1 MYDVPVPVIRPCE
14 IFHCSEM
21 LETPGDASRSHRL
34 LSSRLTSHISKSP
47 ISPRREHDS
56 HEVPF
61 RRPSMMLSDEQDHP
75 SLIAGAGNRR
85 PAVPAGALFTSTSVP
100 PSPGLAG
107 SCQLPFGC
115 ILSAFA
121 DVSGGDESNGMQNAS
136 LLKTANPID
145 GDRTTM
151 NICLNCLAHLNPY
164 CQYDASSG
172 HRWTC
177 SICGYEDNVVS
188 DPAIFADNSVSSP
201 LVSNIVEYVQRA
213 SGADADADVGGCSY
227 VFVVDSHLP
236 SAEVRCILRT
246 VRSAFEK
253 KKNAANS
260 QHEHDTIGLIIF
272 GKTVSVYQLG
282 LRAGLASADVYPASS
297 LVDNSDS
304 ICEGRSY
311 VASLSSGGV
320 DAFDRL
326 DRCLDAHFDLTP
338 DVDIDGTSSTPAL
351 APMSRREMLRQKRE
365 ERVRREARAAGTGKR
380 SGASA
385 TASAAGAGKHFSA
398 RQARRKRR
406 SEREKRRCTGAAVN
420 LAISL
425 ISASSEELTSCK
437 TGRILV
443 LTNGCP
449 NFGSGSVVSPIAP
462 SPMND
467 GNQRNARYSSGV
479 VAVPASPGR
488 KGSPRRQ
495 RRSVGDIVDPAALA
509 EASAYCELLG
519 KDAFE
524 AGIGIDVFCSGSTA
538 LGMPAFLALVRP
550 SDGFALTHETFASG
564 EAAANLRHVLG
575 KTHISKA
582 GKSQRTDGTPNTSGD
597 TTKLNKL
604 AGCLLDIRCPM
615 FLSPT
620 SVVGPGVVEYDD
632 ERSVLAN
639 EQGSYAHGAQRAA
652 ANGLPTNNLPSKDT
666 ISMTLTRL
674 RLGRFDRLAT
684 HTLMMQVNDD
694 IRQDDQHATF
704 QFVARFVTSDGNY
717 LVTRVFTHRLPV
729 ADMHQFLAGQRSEVV
744 AICLG
749 REAVFRATAG
759 RGSTGEEEVTVVDRD
774 RDEELSNDARKDI
787 DATIHLASAAFRL
800 LGSRSG
806 GSSTNERSLA
816 ASSLDFAFPP
826 ELVDALRGLYAL
838 RRGPLLG
845 TGPQLSSDDRCVS
858 RSLFMHLPM
867 SDCLPM
873 ISPLVW
879 CCRTDANSPRGF
891 TLESVP
897 AVTLACWD
905 EVSIFNV

>member
-1 MYDVPVPVIRPCE
+1 
-14 IFHCSEM
+14 
-21 LETPGDASRSHRL
+21 
-34 LSSRLTSHISKSP
+34 
-47 ISPRREHDS
+47 
-56 HEVPF
+56 
-61 RRPSMMLSDEQDHP
+61 MML
-75 SLIAGAGNRR
+75 GAI
-85 PAVPAGALFTSTSVP
+85 FTSTSVP

-121 DVSGGDESNGMQNAS
+121 DAGGDESNASMLKNA
-136 LLKTANPID
+136 NHID
-145 GDRTTM
+145 DDRTTM
-151 NICLNCLAHLNPY
+151 NVCLNCLAHLNPY
-164 CQYDASSG
+164 CQYGASSG

-188 DPAIFADNSVSSP
+188 DPAIFADNSASSP

-213 SGADADADVGGCSY
+213 AGADVGDAGCSY
-227 VFVVDSHLP
+227 VFVVDGHLP
-236 SAEVRCILRT
+236 STEVRNILRT
-246 VRSAFEK
+246 IRSVFEE

-282 LRAGLASADVYPASS
+282 LRAGLASADVYPASL
-297 LVDNSDS
+297 LVDNSDG
-304 ICEGRSY
+304 IYEGRSY
-311 VASLSSGGV
+311 LASLSSGGL
-320 DAFDRL
+320 DAL

-338 DVDIDGTSSTPAL
+338 DVDIDGTSSSSNGTAL

-365 ERVRREARAAGTGKR
+365 ERMRREARAAGKDKK
-380 SGASA
+380 SGSSA
-385 TASAAGAGKHFSA
+385 TASAAGAGKNFSA

-425 ISASSEELTSCK
+425 ISASSEEVTR

-462 SPMND
+462 SPVNE
-467 GNQRNARYSSGV
+467 NQRTARYSSGV
-479 VAVPASPGR
+479 ATAPASPGR

-495 RRSVGDIVDPAALA
+495 RRSVGDIVDPAAPA

-550 SDGFALTHETFASG
+550 SDGFALTHETFASE

-582 GKSQRTDGTPNTSGD
+582 GNSQRTNGTPNTSDD

-604 AGCLLDIRCPM
+604 TGCLLDIRCPM

-620 SVVGPGVVEYDD
+620 NVVGPGTVEYDD

-674 RLGRFDRLAT
+674 RLGRFDRLAA

-694 IRQDDQHATF
+694 IRQEDEHAVF
-704 QFVARFVTSDGNY
+704 QFVARFVTPDGNY

-729 ADMHQFLAGQRSEVV
+729 ADMHQFLAGQRSDVV
-744 AICLG
+744 AFCLG

-774 RDEELSNDARKDI
+774 RDEELANDARKDI

-800 LGSRSG
+800 LGSRS

-873 ISPLVW
+873 MSPLVW
-879 CCRTDANSPRGF
+879 CCRKDANAPRGF

-905 EVSIFNV
+905 EVSIF

>member
-1 MYDVPVPVIRPCE
+1 MCVP
-14 IFHCSEM
+14 CSEM
-21 LETPGDASRSHRL
+21 LETPGDASRSP
-34 LSSRLTSHISKSP
+34 HISTSP
-47 ISPRREHDS
+47 INLQSLREHDS

-75 SLIAGAGNRR
+75 SLIAGTGNRR

-121 DVSGGDESNGMQNAS
+121 DVSGGDESNDMQNAS
-136 LLKTANPID
+136 LLKNANPID

-213 SGADADADVGGCSY
+213 AGADVGDAVTSGGGGCSY
-227 VFVVDSHLP
+227 VFVIDSHIP
-236 SAEVRCILRT
+236 SAEVWSILRNIRN
-246 VRSAFEK
+246 VFEEK
-253 KKNAANS
+253 ENAANS
-260 QHEHDTIGLIIF
+260 QHEYDTIGLIIF

-297 LVDNSDS
+297 LVDNSDG
-304 ICEGRSY
+304 IYEGRSY
-311 VASLSSGGV
+311 LASLSSGGL
-320 DAFDRL
+320 DAL

-338 DVDIDGTSSTPAL
+338 DMDIDGTSSTPAL

-365 ERVRREARAAGTGKR
+365 ERVRREARAARTGKR
-380 SGASA
+380 SGSSA
-385 TASAAGAGKHFSA
+385 TASAAAGAGKHFSA

-420 LAISL
+420 FAISL
-425 ISASSEELTSCK
+425 ISASSEEV

-467 GNQRNARYSSGV
+467 DNQRNARYSSRV
-479 VAVPASPGR
+479 VAAPASPGR

-495 RRSVGDIVDPAALA
+495 RRSVGDIVVPAALA
-509 EASAYCELLG
+509 EASVYCELLG

-564 EAAANLRHVLG
+564 EASANLRHVLG

-604 AGCLLDIRCPM
+604 DGCLLDIRCPP

-620 SVVGPGVVEYDD
+620 NVVGPGVVEYDD

-704 QFVARFVTSDGNY
+704 QFIARFVTSDGNY

-879 CCRTDANSPRGF
+879 CCRTDANSPRCF
-891 TLESVP
+891 TLESAP

-905 EVSIFNV
+905 EVSIFNI